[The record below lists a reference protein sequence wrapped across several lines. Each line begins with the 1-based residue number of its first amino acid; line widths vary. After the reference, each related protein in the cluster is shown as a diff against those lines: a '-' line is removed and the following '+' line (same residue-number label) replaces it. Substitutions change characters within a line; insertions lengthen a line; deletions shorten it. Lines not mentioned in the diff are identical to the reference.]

1 MTPPTRRDRKRQQTL
16 DHIARTAYALFQAYG
31 FDAVTMEQ
39 IAAEADIAKGTLYK
53 YFPVKEAVLSHWI
66 HAELAQDL
74 APLLASAATAGS
86 FAARVATVLQA
97 SVAWCEA
104 HRGYL
109 APYLRYRL
117 TGVGQPQPGNH
128 DEPSAD
134 LAQAFAALIARG
146 QADGELR
153 HDLSTAQLALYLHF
167 LYLSALL
174 RWLDDARL
182 SLTDEFGDI
191 VTFFLQG
198 AAARDPRRAGAA

>member
-16 DHIARTAYALFQAYG
+16 DHIARTGYALFQAYG

-86 FAARVATVLQA
+86 YAARVATVLQA

-104 HRGYL
+104 RR
-109 APYLRYRL
+109 P
-117 TGVGQPQPGNH
+117 
-128 DEPSAD
+128 
-134 LAQAFAALIARG
+134 
-146 QADGELR
+146 
-153 HDLSTAQLALYLHF
+153 
-167 LYLSALL
+167 
-174 RWLDDARL
+174 
-182 SLTDEFGDI
+182 
-191 VTFFLQG
+191 
-198 AAARDPRRAGAA
+198 AAARQSRRAIGRPRPGVRRTDRARPGRRRVAR